1 MKTMPD
7 YYPAPAMRPNAVG
20 VRVVDVGISL
30 VVVAEVVKY
39 EGTREALASGGIV
52 PPEIFDAVGDSGEK
66 TARLVHPGGRSEVIR
81 VMRGTTDG
89 LWQVVR
95 EHLPV

>member
-39 EGTREALASGGIV
+39 EGTREALASGGIA
-52 PPEIFDAVGDSGEK
+52 PTEIFDAVGDSDEM
-66 TARLVHPGGRSEVIR
+66 TARLVHAGGRAEVIR
-81 VMRGTTDG
+81 VKRGKGD